1 MITSAKRRDGCRHRR
16 AEPGVIAAIYL
27 MSSRELIPQARHGSK
42 NTPVNLS
49 VSSKPNVRSGRHMA
63 GFVILNTTGYKLSL
77 HCRARIEEING
88 WLKTVGSQRKT
99 RYRGEELVG
108 WMFELGLA
116 AYNLVH
122 MRKLIA
128 DLV

>member
-63 GFVILNTTGYKLSL
+63 GFVILNTTGSPFPPLYSGSL
-77 HCRARIEEING
+77 YLLEA
-88 WLKTVGSQRKT
+88 LK
-99 RYRGEELVG
+99 
-108 WMFELGLA
+108 
-116 AYNLVH
+116 
-122 MRKLIA
+122 
-128 DLV
+128 